1 MRTMP
6 AAIDAEQSVL
16 GGLMLDPRALE
27 RVLAEVSE
35 SDFYRKD
42 HRAIFRT
49 IVELDSRNQP
59 CDPVTMADWFES
71 NKLSELVGG
80 SSYVLELAN
89 ATPSAANISAY
100 AKIVREKSILRQIID
115 AGTQISG
122 EGFDPGTRTPAE
134 ILDTTI
140 QRLMAMQRHDAQ
152 VEFTAKQAA
161 KRAYDLMVEAHTL
174 GGPPNCV
181 PSGLSDLDEML
192 GGFHPGDLIVI
203 GARAAMGKTAFLTN
217 AALFAARKDK
227 AVGLISGEQPA
238 DQVAAR
244 MLALTGNISA
254 KKFRTGKIDEHEW
267 PSVTNAFTE
276 VAKARMW
283 ILDRS
288 SPSIA
293 EVQRVAR
300 RWKQL
305 HGIEALYI
313 DYLQRLEAPGER
325 RWESVGAAA
334 KGLKNLARDL
344 AIPVVV
350 LAQVSR
356 SVESGGKGREPRMG
370 DLSDSSEIE
379 KEADQILMLY
389 RDEYY
394 NPESEQK
401 GIAKIIVEKNRHGA
415 TGFIEAAWI
424 AETMRF
430 ADLAKHDPWAA

>member
-27 RVLAEVSE
+27 RVLAELSE
-35 SDFYRKD
+35 ADFFRKD
-42 HRAIFRT
+42 HRAIFRA

-59 CDPVTMADWFES
+59 YDSVTLADWFET

-80 SSYVLELAN
+80 SSYVIELAN
-89 ATPSAANISAY
+89 ATPSAANIAAY
-100 AKIVREKSILRQIID
+100 AKIVREKSVLRQIID
-115 AGTQISG
+115 AGTQIAG
-122 EGFDPGTRTPAE
+122 DGFDPAGRSPAE
-134 ILDTTI
+134 ILDATI
-140 QRLMAMQRHDAQ
+140 LRLMGMQRHDSQ

-181 PSGLSDLDEML
+181 PSGLCDLDEML

-217 AALFAARKDK
+217 AALFAARKGK

-254 KKFRTGKIDEHEW
+254 KKFRTGKIDEAEW

-344 AIPVVV
+344 HVPVVV

-356 SVESGGKGREPRMG
+356 SVESGGRGREPRMG

-394 NPESEQK
+394 NQESDQK

-430 ADLAKHDPWAA
+430 ADLSKSDPWN

>member
-27 RVLAEVSE
+27 RVLAELSE
-35 SDFYRKD
+35 ADFFRKD
-42 HRAIFRT
+42 HRAIFRA

-59 CDPVTMADWFES
+59 YDAVTMAEWFES

-80 SSYVLELAN
+80 TSYVMELAN
-89 ATPSAANISAY
+89 STPGAANIAAY
-100 AKIVREKSILRQIID
+100 AKIVREKSVLRQIID

-122 EGFDPGTRTPAE
+122 EGFDPGTRSPAE
-134 ILDTTI
+134 ILDSTI
-140 QRLMAMQRHDAQ
+140 LRLMAMQRHDSQ

-181 PSGLSDLDEML
+181 PSGLADLDEML

-217 AALFAARKDK
+217 AALFAAHKGK

-267 PSVTNAFTE
+267 PSITNAFTE

-288 SPSIA
+288 APSIA

-394 NPESEQK
+394 NPESDQK

-430 ADLAKHDPWAA
+430 ADLSKADPWN